1 MQCDG
6 GRQEKKDNKPA
17 HLEDHELSSLL
28 RFSLRFRRS
37 TRLRCIFSA
46 IFS

>member
-1 MQCDG
+1 MQE
-6 GRQEKKDNKPA
+6 RKEHKKKKDGYRGRA
-17 HLEDHELSSLL
+17 EDHEWSSLL
-28 RFSLRFRRS
+28 RFSLRLRRS